1 MVAWRDDFIRIN
13 QYSRPGSK
21 LTAVRKIILHYTAN
35 PGASAANHQ
44 RYFNNL
50 TDRYASAHLFVDKIE
65 AICIIPLNE
74 VTYQANDGSY
84 RGVEALKPN
93 ANFLS
98 VGVEMCQEP
107 DGSFHPDTVT
117 RAVNVCADLCRKFG
131 LSASD
136 IVRHYDVT
144 HKYCPGPYVDNPAL
158 FTAFKNRVSDVLG
171 GGSGGG
177 TGGSGGGTTTPPTG
191 GGTPTPTTGVAH
203 ILGTGIRLRT
213 GPGTG
218 YSVIRT
224 LNSTDEITAYQVFA
238 EQNGWLCLG
247 GDQWIYYDSS
257 YIRFERTSGGGST
270 GGGIGDTN
278 AGKRVVSKVDGLNF
292 YSRPTWDKS
301 YVVGQCNAGEGF
313 TIVTKVPVDDA
324 YQYKVQNSKGATY
337 YITASP
343 TYVEVR

>member
-13 QYSRPGSK
+13 QYSRPGSS

-35 PGASAANHQ
+35 PGASASNHQ

-74 VTYQANDGSY
+74 VSYQANDGSY

-117 RAVNVCADLCRKFG
+117 RAVQVCADLCRKFG

-144 HKYCPGPYVDNPAL
+144 HKYCPGPYVDNAAL
-158 FTAFKNRVSDVLG
+158 FTAFKNRVGDVLG

-177 TGGSGGGTTTPPTG
+177 TGGTTPPTTPPTG
-191 GGTPTPTTGVAH
+191 GGGNGIGTAYITGTGVN
-203 ILGTGIRLRT
+203 LRS
-213 GPGTG
+213 GPGTS
-218 YSVIRT
+218 YSVIRQ
-224 LNSTDEITAYQVFA
+224 LNAPESYIVWEERD
-238 EQNGWLCLG
+238 GWLNVG
-247 GDQWIYYDSS
+247 NSWIKNDSS
-257 YIRFERTSGGGST
+257 FVRFERTSGGGST
-270 GGGIGDTN
+270 GGSTGGGVGDTN

-292 YSRPTWDKS
+292 YSRPTWDKT

-343 TYVEVR
+343 TYVEIR

>member
-13 QYSRPGSK
+13 QYSRPGSS

-35 PGASAANHQ
+35 PGASASNHQ

-117 RAVNVCADLCRKFG
+117 RSVNVCADLCRKFG

-177 TGGSGGGTTTPPTG
+177 TGGNTGGGTTTPPTG
-191 GGTPTPTTGVAH
+191 GGSNGIGTAYITGTNVN
-203 ILGTGIRLRT
+203 LRS
-213 GPGTG
+213 GPGTD
-218 YSVIRT
+218 YSVLRQ
-224 LNSTDEITAYQVFA
+224 LNAGESYIVWA
-238 EQNGWLCLG
+238 EVNGWLNLG
-247 GDQWIYYDSS
+247 GDQWVKNDSS
-257 YIRFERTSGGGST
+257 FLRFERTSGGSTGGST
-270 GGGIGDTN
+270 GGSGSTN

-292 YSRPTWDKS
+292 YSRPTWDKT

-337 YITASP
+337 YITASA

>member
-13 QYSRPGSK
+13 QYSRPGSS

-50 TDRYASAHLFVDKIE
+50 TDRYASAHLFVDKKE

-107 DGSFHPDTVT
+107 DGSFHPDTIT
-117 RAVNVCADLCRKFG
+117 RSVNVCADLCRKFG

-158 FTAFKNRVSDVLG
+158 FTAFKNRVNDVLG

-177 TGGSGGGTTTPPTG
+177 TGGSGGETTTPPTTG
-191 GGTPTPTTGVAH
+191 GDGRIGVAY
-203 ILGTGIRLRT
+203 ITGTNVNLRS

-218 YSVIRT
+218 YSVLRQ
-224 LNSTDEITAYQVFA
+224 LNAGESYIVWA
-238 EQNGWLCLG
+238 EKDGWLCLG
-247 GDQWIYYDSS
+247 GDQWVKNDSS
-257 YIRFERTSGGGST
+257 FLRFERTSGGSTGGST

-278 AGKRVVSKVDGLNF
+278 AGKRVVSKVNGLNF

-337 YITASP
+337 YITASS

>member
-13 QYSRPGSK
+13 QYSRPGSS

-35 PGASAANHQ
+35 PGASASNHQ

-74 VTYQANDGSY
+74 VSYQANDGSY

-131 LSASD
+131 LSAGD

-144 HKYCPGPYVDNPAL
+144 HKYCPGPYVDNAAL
-158 FTAFKNRVSDVLG
+158 FTAFKNRVGDVLG

-177 TGGSGGGTTTPPTG
+177 TGGTTPPTG
-191 GGTPTPTTGVAH
+191 GGTPTPTNGVATINGTGV
-203 ILGTGIRLRT
+203 RLRK

-218 YSVIRT
+218 YDVIRT
-224 LNSTDEITAYQVFA
+224 LGQGEQYEVFA
-238 EQNGWLCLG
+238 EQDGWLCLG
-247 GDQWIYYDSS
+247 GDQWVYNDPS
-257 YIRFERTSGGGST
+257 YITYTRGSGGST
-270 GGGIGDTN
+270 GGSTGGSGSTN

-292 YSRPTWDKS
+292 YSRPTWDKA

-343 TYVEVR
+343 TYVEIR